1 MDENIISLIAKEL
14 NISISQVKNTL
25 ELLEEGATVPFIA
38 RYRKERTKGLDEEQ
52 IRVIQEN
59 YAYQVN
65 LAKRKEEV
73 LARIETLG
81 KLDDE
86 IIKNVNACTKLSQ
99 VEDIY
104 RPYKQKKKTRAS
116 VAIANGLQPLA
127 DTFMSFPRYFKETEL
142 DAYINENV
150 KDRETAIQGA
160 CDIIAEKVSD
170 DVDVRNKI
178 LDSMTNFG
186 RIVTSEKKGHE
197 DNHKVYKMYYDYSE
211 RVNTLA
217 PHRVMAIDRGEK
229 EKVLNVSISFNEE
242 YIENWVCRRF
252 IRFTNSG
259 TSEYVRAAILDGL
272 KPLMEGMGIESA
284 NVIAI
289 AAATY
294 GLVAGSLMGGPTARG
309 IINKYNLKST
319 ESETGVELNDMSEAD
334 REKAERVD
342 VDSFTNAA
350 ILLIV
355 ASGLGTLLTAALN
368 GIEIN
373 IGNFHF
379 SFTFPTYIGAMLIAA
394 VIRNFCDAKNI
405 VLPSRALDLWGNVS
419 LSIFLAIAL
428 MSVALWQ
435 LASVAVAMIAMLAA
449 QTILMYFYARFVVYN
464 IMGRDYEAAVMT
476 AAFCGFGMGAT
487 PNAMAN
493 MQAVTKRF
501 GPAPQAYFIVPL
513 VGSLFI
519 DFFNGLIITGFL
531 NVLPIFG

>member
-1 MDENIISLIAKEL
+1 MTQISLNMFQTA
-14 NISISQVKNTL
+14 
-25 ELLEEGATVPFIA
+25 
-38 RYRKERTKGLDEEQ
+38 
-52 IRVIQEN
+52 
-59 YAYQVN
+59 
-65 LAKRKEEV
+65 
-73 LARIETLG
+73 
-81 KLDDE
+81 
-86 IIKNVNACTKLSQ
+86 
-99 VEDIY
+99 
-104 RPYKQKKKTRAS
+104 
-116 VAIANGLQPLA
+116 AIAMMLFVLGRFLTNRVEFLRKCCIPAPVVGGLIFAIVHLCLYLGGIVEF
-127 DTFMSFPRYFKETEL
+127 TFDS
-142 DAYINENV
+142 NV
-150 KDRETAIQGA
+150 KDFFMTLFFTSVGYTA
-160 CDIIAEKVSD
+160 CF
-170 DVDVRNKI
+170 R
-178 LDSMTNFG
+178 LL
-186 RIVTSEKKGHE
+186 KKGGK
-197 DNHKVYKMYYDYSE
+197 KVITFLIVAIVMVCLQNVLSSI
-211 RVNTLA
+211 LA
-217 PHRVMAIDRGEK
+217 GVFGWDLRLG
-229 EKVLNVSISFNEE
+229 LCTGSIPM
-242 YIENWVCRRF
+242 VGGH
-252 IRFTNSG
+252 G
-259 TSEYVRAAILDGL
+259 TAGSYG
-272 KPLMEGMGIESA
+272 PLMEKMGIESA

-319 ESETGVELNDMSEAD
+319 ESETGVELNDMSAAD

-394 VIRNFCDAKNI
+394 VIRNFCDAKHI
-405 VLPSRALDLWGNVS
+405 VMPSRALDLWGNVS

-501 GPAPQAYFIVPL
+501 GPAPQAYFVVPL

>member
-1 MDENIISLIAKEL
+1 MQQIAL
-14 NISISQVKNTL
+14 NM
-25 ELLEEGATVPFIA
+25 
-38 RYRKERTKGLDEEQ
+38 
-52 IRVIQEN
+52 
-59 YAYQVN
+59 YQT
-65 LAKRKEEV
+65 A
-73 LARIETLG
+73 
-81 KLDDE
+81 
-86 IIKNVNACTKLSQ
+86 
-99 VEDIY
+99 
-104 RPYKQKKKTRAS
+104 
-116 VAIANGLQPLA
+116 AIAMMLFVLGRFLTNRVEFLRKCCIPAPVVGGLIFAIVHLCLYLGGIVEF
-127 DTFMSFPRYFKETEL
+127 TFDS
-142 DAYINENV
+142 NV
-150 KDRETAIQGA
+150 KDFFMTLFFTSVGYTA
-160 CDIIAEKVSD
+160 CF
-170 DVDVRNKI
+170 R
-178 LDSMTNFG
+178 LL
-186 RIVTSEKKGHE
+186 KKGGK
-197 DNHKVYKMYYDYSE
+197 KVITFLLVAIVMVCLQNVLSSI
-211 RVNTLA
+211 LA
-217 PHRVMAIDRGEK
+217 GVFGWDLRLG
-229 EKVLNVSISFNEE
+229 LCTGSIPM
-242 YIENWVCRRF
+242 VGGH
-252 IRFTNSG
+252 G
-259 TSEYVRAAILDGL
+259 TAGSYG
-272 KPLMEGMGIESA
+272 PLMEGMGIESA

-355 ASGLGTLLTAALN
+355 AAGLGTLLTAALN
-368 GIEIN
+368 GIQIN

-394 VIRNFCDAKNI
+394 VIRNFCDAKHI
-405 VLPSRALDLWGNVS
+405 VMPSRALDLWGNVS

-493 MQAVTKRF
+493 MQAVTKRY
-501 GPAPQAYFIVPL
+501 GPAPQAYFVVPL

-531 NVLPIFG
+531 NILPIFG

>member
-1 MDENIISLIAKEL
+1 MPQIAL
-14 NISISQVKNTL
+14 NM
-25 ELLEEGATVPFIA
+25 
-38 RYRKERTKGLDEEQ
+38 
-52 IRVIQEN
+52 
-59 YAYQVN
+59 YQT
-65 LAKRKEEV
+65 A
-73 LARIETLG
+73 
-81 KLDDE
+81 
-86 IIKNVNACTKLSQ
+86 
-99 VEDIY
+99 
-104 RPYKQKKKTRAS
+104 
-116 VAIANGLQPLA
+116 AIAMMLFVLGRFLTNRVEFLRKCCIPAPVVGGLIFAIVHLCLYMGGIVEF
-127 DTFMSFPRYFKETEL
+127 TFDS
-142 DAYINENV
+142 NV
-150 KDRETAIQGA
+150 KDFFMTLFFTSVGYTA
-160 CDIIAEKVSD
+160 CF
-170 DVDVRNKI
+170 R
-178 LDSMTNFG
+178 LL
-186 RIVTSEKKGHE
+186 KKGGK
-197 DNHKVYKMYYDYSE
+197 KVITFLLVAIVMVCLQNVLSSI
-211 RVNTLA
+211 LA
-217 PHRVMAIDRGEK
+217 GVFGWDLRLG
-229 EKVLNVSISFNEE
+229 LCTGSIPM
-242 YIENWVCRRF
+242 VGGH
-252 IRFTNSG
+252 G
-259 TSEYVRAAILDGL
+259 TAGSYG
-272 KPLMEGMGIESA
+272 PLMEDMGIESA

-355 ASGLGTLLTAALN
+355 AAGLGTLLTAALN
-368 GIEIN
+368 GIQIN

-379 SFTFPTYIGAMLIAA
+379 RFTFPTYIGAMLIAA
-394 VIRNFCDAKNI
+394 VIRNFCDAKHI
-405 VLPSRALDLWGNVS
+405 VMPSRALDLWGNVS

-493 MQAVTKRF
+493 MQAVTKRY
-501 GPAPQAYFIVPL
+501 GPAPQAYFVVPL

-531 NVLPIFG
+531 NILPIFG

>member
-1 MDENIISLIAKEL
+1 MQQIAL
-14 NISISQVKNTL
+14 NM
-25 ELLEEGATVPFIA
+25 
-38 RYRKERTKGLDEEQ
+38 
-52 IRVIQEN
+52 
-59 YAYQVN
+59 YQT
-65 LAKRKEEV
+65 A
-73 LARIETLG
+73 
-81 KLDDE
+81 
-86 IIKNVNACTKLSQ
+86 
-99 VEDIY
+99 
-104 RPYKQKKKTRAS
+104 
-116 VAIANGLQPLA
+116 AIAMMLFVLGRFLTNRVEFLKKCCIPAPVVGGLIFAIVHLCLYMGGIVEF
-127 DTFMSFPRYFKETEL
+127 TFDS
-142 DAYINENV
+142 NV
-150 KDRETAIQGA
+150 KDFFMTLFFTSVGYTA
-160 CDIIAEKVSD
+160 CF
-170 DVDVRNKI
+170 R
-178 LDSMTNFG
+178 LL
-186 RIVTSEKKGHE
+186 KKGGK
-197 DNHKVYKMYYDYSE
+197 KVITFLLVAIVMVCLQNVLSSI
-211 RVNTLA
+211 LA
-217 PHRVMAIDRGEK
+217 GVFGWDLRLG
-229 EKVLNVSISFNEE
+229 LCTGSIPM
-242 YIENWVCRRF
+242 VGGH
-252 IRFTNSG
+252 G
-259 TSEYVRAAILDGL
+259 TAGSYG
-272 KPLMEGMGIESA
+272 PLMEGMGIESA

-342 VDSFTNAA
+342 VDAFTNAA

>member
-1 MDENIISLIAKEL
+1 MPQIAL
-14 NISISQVKNTL
+14 NMFQT
-25 ELLEEGATVPFIA
+25 A
-38 RYRKERTKGLDEEQ
+38 
-52 IRVIQEN
+52 
-59 YAYQVN
+59 
-65 LAKRKEEV
+65 
-73 LARIETLG
+73 
-81 KLDDE
+81 
-86 IIKNVNACTKLSQ
+86 
-99 VEDIY
+99 
-104 RPYKQKKKTRAS
+104 
-116 VAIANGLQPLA
+116 AIAMMLFVLGRFLTNRVEFLRKCCIPAPVVGGLIFAIVHLCLYMGGIVEF
-127 DTFMSFPRYFKETEL
+127 TFDS
-142 DAYINENV
+142 NV
-150 KDRETAIQGA
+150 KDFFMTLFFTSVGYTA
-160 CDIIAEKVSD
+160 CF
-170 DVDVRNKI
+170 R
-178 LDSMTNFG
+178 LL
-186 RIVTSEKKGHE
+186 KKGGK
-197 DNHKVYKMYYDYSE
+197 KVITFLLVAIVMVCLQNVLSSI
-211 RVNTLA
+211 LA
-217 PHRVMAIDRGEK
+217 GVFGWDLRLG
-229 EKVLNVSISFNEE
+229 LCTGSIPM
-242 YIENWVCRRF
+242 VGGH
-252 IRFTNSG
+252 G
-259 TSEYVRAAILDGL
+259 TAGSYG
-272 KPLMEGMGIESA
+272 PLMEGMGIESA

-319 ESETGVELNDMSEAD
+319 KSETGVELNDMSEAD

-342 VDSFTNAA
+342 VDAFTNAA

-394 VIRNFCDAKNI
+394 VIRNFCDAKHI
-405 VLPSRALDLWGNVS
+405 VMPSRALDLWGNVS

-464 IMGRDYEAAVMT
+464 VMGHDYEAAVMT

>member
-1 MDENIISLIAKEL
+1 MPQIAL
-14 NISISQVKNTL
+14 NM
-25 ELLEEGATVPFIA
+25 
-38 RYRKERTKGLDEEQ
+38 
-52 IRVIQEN
+52 
-59 YAYQVN
+59 YQT
-65 LAKRKEEV
+65 A
-73 LARIETLG
+73 
-81 KLDDE
+81 
-86 IIKNVNACTKLSQ
+86 
-99 VEDIY
+99 
-104 RPYKQKKKTRAS
+104 
-116 VAIANGLQPLA
+116 AIAMMLFVLGRFLTNRVEFLRKCCIPAPVVGGLIFAIVHLCLYMGGIVEF
-127 DTFMSFPRYFKETEL
+127 TFDS
-142 DAYINENV
+142 NV
-150 KDRETAIQGA
+150 KDFFVMTLFFTSVGYTA
-160 CDIIAEKVSD
+160 CF
-170 DVDVRNKI
+170 R
-178 LDSMTNFG
+178 LL
-186 RIVTSEKKGHE
+186 KKGGK
-197 DNHKVYKMYYDYSE
+197 KVITFLLVAIVMVCLQNVLSS
-211 RVNTLA
+211 VLA
-217 PHRVMAIDRGEK
+217 GVFGWDLRLG
-229 EKVLNVSISFNEE
+229 LCTGSIPM
-242 YIENWVCRRF
+242 VGGH
-252 IRFTNSG
+252 G
-259 TSEYVRAAILDGL
+259 TAGSYG
-272 KPLMEGMGIESA
+272 PLMESMGIESA

-355 ASGLGTLLTAALN
+355 AAGLGTLLTSALN
-368 GIEIN
+368 GIQIN

-394 VIRNFCDAKNI
+394 VIRNFCDAKHI
-405 VLPSRALDLWGNVS
+405 VMPSRALDLWGNVS

-435 LASVAVAMIAMLAA
+435 LASVAVAMIVMLAA
-449 QTILMYFYARFVVYN
+449 QTILMFFFARFVVYN

-493 MQAVTKRF
+493 MQAVTKRY
-501 GPAPQAYFIVPL
+501 GPAPQAYFVVPL

-531 NVLPIFG
+531 NILPIFG

>member
-1 MDENIISLIAKEL
+1 MPQIAL
-14 NISISQVKNTL
+14 NMFQT
-25 ELLEEGATVPFIA
+25 A
-38 RYRKERTKGLDEEQ
+38 
-52 IRVIQEN
+52 
-59 YAYQVN
+59 
-65 LAKRKEEV
+65 
-73 LARIETLG
+73 
-81 KLDDE
+81 
-86 IIKNVNACTKLSQ
+86 
-99 VEDIY
+99 
-104 RPYKQKKKTRAS
+104 
-116 VAIANGLQPLA
+116 AIAMMLFVLGRFLTNRVEFLRKCCIPAPVVGGLIFAIVHLCLYMGGIVEF
-127 DTFMSFPRYFKETEL
+127 TFDS
-142 DAYINENV
+142 NV
-150 KDRETAIQGA
+150 KDFFMTLFFTSVGYTA
-160 CDIIAEKVSD
+160 CF
-170 DVDVRNKI
+170 R
-178 LDSMTNFG
+178 LL
-186 RIVTSEKKGHE
+186 KKGGK
-197 DNHKVYKMYYDYSE
+197 KVITFLLVAIVMVCLQNVLSSI
-211 RVNTLA
+211 LA
-217 PHRVMAIDRGEK
+217 GVFGWDLRLG
-229 EKVLNVSISFNEE
+229 LCTGSIPM
-242 YIENWVCRRF
+242 VGGH
-252 IRFTNSG
+252 G
-259 TSEYVRAAILDGL
+259 TAGSYG
-272 KPLMEGMGIESA
+272 PLMEKMGIESA

-342 VDSFTNAA
+342 VDAFTNAA

-394 VIRNFCDAKNI
+394 VIRNFCDAKHI
-405 VLPSRALDLWGNVS
+405 VMPSRALDLWGNVS

-449 QTILMYFYARFVVYN
+449 QTILMYFYARFVYN
-464 IMGRDYEAAVMT
+464 IMGHDYEAAVMT

>member
-1 MDENIISLIAKEL
+1 MQQIAL
-14 NISISQVKNTL
+14 NMYQT
-25 ELLEEGATVPFIA
+25 AAIA
-38 RYRKERTKGLDEEQ
+38 MMLF
-52 IRVIQEN
+52 
-59 YAYQVN
+59 
-65 LAKRKEEV
+65 V
-73 LARIETLG
+73 LGRFLTNRIEFLKKCCIPAPVVG
-81 KLDDE
+81 GL
-86 IIKNVNACTKLSQ
+86 IFAIVHLCLYLAGI
-99 VEDIY
+99 VEF
-104 RPYKQKKKTRAS
+104 
-116 VAIANGLQPLA
+116 
-127 DTFMSFPRYFKETEL
+127 TFDS
-142 DAYINENV
+142 NV
-150 KDRETAIQGA
+150 KDFFMTLFFTSVGYTA
-160 CDIIAEKVSD
+160 CF
-170 DVDVRNKI
+170 R
-178 LDSMTNFG
+178 LL
-186 RIVTSEKKGHE
+186 KKGGK
-197 DNHKVYKMYYDYSE
+197 KVVTFLIVAIVMVCLQNVLSSI
-211 RVNTLA
+211 LA
-217 PHRVMAIDRGEK
+217 GVFGWDLRLG
-229 EKVLNVSISFNEE
+229 LCTGSIPM
-242 YIENWVCRRF
+242 VGGH
-252 IRFTNSG
+252 G
-259 TSEYVRAAILDGL
+259 TAGSYG
-272 KPLMEGMGIESA
+272 PLMESMGIESA

-319 ESETGVELNDMSEAD
+319 ESETGVELNDMSAAD

-355 ASGLGTLLTAALN
+355 AAGLGTLLTAALN

-394 VIRNFCDAKNI
+394 VIRNFCDAKHI
-405 VLPSRALDLWGNVS
+405 VMPSRALDLWGNVS

-435 LASVAVAMIAMLAA
+435 LASVAVAMIVMLAA

-493 MQAVTKRF
+493 MQAVTKRY
-501 GPAPQAYFIVPL
+501 GPAPQAYFVVPL

-531 NVLPIFG
+531 NILPIFG

>member
-1 MDENIISLIAKEL
+1 MQQIAL
-14 NISISQVKNTL
+14 NM
-25 ELLEEGATVPFIA
+25 
-38 RYRKERTKGLDEEQ
+38 
-52 IRVIQEN
+52 
-59 YAYQVN
+59 YQT
-65 LAKRKEEV
+65 A
-73 LARIETLG
+73 
-81 KLDDE
+81 
-86 IIKNVNACTKLSQ
+86 
-99 VEDIY
+99 
-104 RPYKQKKKTRAS
+104 
-116 VAIANGLQPLA
+116 AIAMMLFVLGRFLTNRVEFLKKCCIPAPVVGGLIFAIVHLCLYMGGIVEF
-127 DTFMSFPRYFKETEL
+127 TFDS
-142 DAYINENV
+142 NV
-150 KDRETAIQGA
+150 KDFFMTLFFTSVGYTA
-160 CDIIAEKVSD
+160 CF
-170 DVDVRNKI
+170 R
-178 LDSMTNFG
+178 LL
-186 RIVTSEKKGHE
+186 KKGGK
-197 DNHKVYKMYYDYSE
+197 KVITFLLVAIVMVCLQNVLSSI
-211 RVNTLA
+211 LA
-217 PHRVMAIDRGEK
+217 GVFGWDLRLG
-229 EKVLNVSISFNEE
+229 LCTGSIPM
-242 YIENWVCRRF
+242 VGGH
-252 IRFTNSG
+252 G
-259 TSEYVRAAILDGL
+259 TAGSYG
-272 KPLMEGMGIESA
+272 PLMEKMGIESA

-464 IMGRDYEAAVMT
+464 IMGHDYEAAVIT

>member
-1 MDENIISLIAKEL
+1 MQQIAL
-14 NISISQVKNTL
+14 NM
-25 ELLEEGATVPFIA
+25 
-38 RYRKERTKGLDEEQ
+38 
-52 IRVIQEN
+52 
-59 YAYQVN
+59 YQT
-65 LAKRKEEV
+65 A
-73 LARIETLG
+73 
-81 KLDDE
+81 
-86 IIKNVNACTKLSQ
+86 
-99 VEDIY
+99 
-104 RPYKQKKKTRAS
+104 
-116 VAIANGLQPLA
+116 AIAMMLFVLGRFLTNRVEFLKKCCIPAPVVGGLIFAIVHLCLYLGGVVEF
-127 DTFMSFPRYFKETEL
+127 TFDS
-142 DAYINENV
+142 NV
-150 KDRETAIQGA
+150 KDFFMTLFFTSVGYTA
-160 CDIIAEKVSD
+160 CF
-170 DVDVRNKI
+170 R
-178 LDSMTNFG
+178 LL
-186 RIVTSEKKGHE
+186 KKGGK
-197 DNHKVYKMYYDYSE
+197 KVITFLLVAIVMVCLQNVLSSI
-211 RVNTLA
+211 LA
-217 PHRVMAIDRGEK
+217 GVFGWDLRLG
-229 EKVLNVSISFNEE
+229 LCTGSIPM
-242 YIENWVCRRF
+242 VGGH
-252 IRFTNSG
+252 G
-259 TSEYVRAAILDGL
+259 TAGSYG
-272 KPLMEGMGIESA
+272 PLMEGMGIESA

-319 ESETGVELNDMSEAD
+319 ESETGVELNDMSAAD

-355 ASGLGTLLTAALN
+355 AAGLGTLLTAALN

-394 VIRNFCDAKNI
+394 VIRNFCDAKHI
-405 VLPSRALDLWGNVS
+405 VMPSRALDLWGNVS

-493 MQAVTKRF
+493 MQAVTKRY
-501 GPAPQAYFIVPL
+501 GPAPQAYFVVPL

-531 NVLPIFG
+531 NILPIFG

>member
-1 MDENIISLIAKEL
+1 MPQIAL
-14 NISISQVKNTL
+14 NM
-25 ELLEEGATVPFIA
+25 
-38 RYRKERTKGLDEEQ
+38 
-52 IRVIQEN
+52 
-59 YAYQVN
+59 YQT
-65 LAKRKEEV
+65 A
-73 LARIETLG
+73 
-81 KLDDE
+81 
-86 IIKNVNACTKLSQ
+86 
-99 VEDIY
+99 
-104 RPYKQKKKTRAS
+104 
-116 VAIANGLQPLA
+116 AIAMMLFVLGRFLTNRVEFLRKCCIPAPVVGGLIFAIVHLCLYMGGIVEF
-127 DTFMSFPRYFKETEL
+127 TFDS
-142 DAYINENV
+142 NV
-150 KDRETAIQGA
+150 KDFFMTLFFTSVGYTA
-160 CDIIAEKVSD
+160 CF
-170 DVDVRNKI
+170 R
-178 LDSMTNFG
+178 LL
-186 RIVTSEKKGHE
+186 KKGGK
-197 DNHKVYKMYYDYSE
+197 KVITFLLVAIVMVCLQNVLSSI
-211 RVNTLA
+211 LA
-217 PHRVMAIDRGEK
+217 GVFGWDLRLG
-229 EKVLNVSISFNEE
+229 LCTGSIPM
-242 YIENWVCRRF
+242 VGGH
-252 IRFTNSG
+252 G
-259 TSEYVRAAILDGL
+259 TAGSYG
-272 KPLMEGMGIESA
+272 PLMEDMGIESA

-355 ASGLGTLLTAALN
+355 AAGLGTLLTAALN
-368 GIEIN
+368 GIQIN

-394 VIRNFCDAKNI
+394 VIRNFCDAKHI
-405 VLPSRALDLWGNVS
+405 VMPSRALDLWGNVS

-493 MQAVTKRF
+493 MQAVTKHY
-501 GPAPQAYFIVPL
+501 GPAPQAYFVVPL

-531 NVLPIFG
+531 NILPIFG